1 MNNPEAV
8 YDALYIGNKLQ
19 RKIEDFSQ
27 YEIQFFSYFS
37 CLLSLYDGNSV
48 DNWKYN
54 FIRTELGS
62 PYSSDI
68 KMALATLKGNGSLN
82 ETIDSK
88 GYFTITEKGSNFLK
102 FLEENITTY
111 SWRTK
116 YLRTA
121 CNSLSL
127 IPYGVIKEA
136 INNEPVLSSAEN
148 SLTRRN
154 LLLETNPATRALYS
168 EFKELKA
175 ALEDKH
181 YDLIVPAT
189 VWLESLK
196 QKEISN

>member
-8 YDALYIGNKLQ
+8 YDALFIGKKLQ

-48 DNWKYN
+48 DNWNYT

-68 KMALATLKGNGSLN
+68 QMALATLTGNGSLT
-82 ETIDSK
+82 ELIDSK
-88 GYFTITEKGSNFLK
+88 GYFTVTDKGSNFLK
-102 FLEENITTY
+102 FLEENITTI

-136 INNEPVLSSAEN
+136 INNEPVLNSAGN

-154 LLLETNPATRALYS
+154 LLLETNPATRALYFQ
-168 EFKELKA
+168 FKELKT